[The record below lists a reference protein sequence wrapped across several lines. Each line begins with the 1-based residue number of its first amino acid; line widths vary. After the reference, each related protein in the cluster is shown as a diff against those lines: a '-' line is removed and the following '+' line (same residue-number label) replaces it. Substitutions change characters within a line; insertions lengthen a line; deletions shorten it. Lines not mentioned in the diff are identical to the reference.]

1 MDPSGEWGI
10 VQEKQEVKSPIRAQ
24 SVCGTRETSKRM
36 VGKEL
41 DI

>member
-10 VQEKQEVKSPIRAQ
+10 VQEEQEVESPLRAQ
-24 SVCGTRETSKRM
+24 SVRGARETSKRM

-41 DI
+41 GI